1 MIRFFV
7 YGLPALILTAI
18 IAAFANVALLSAS
31 KKNEMS
37 VGMLGEPSTLNPIRQ
52 ADASASEVGSAI
64 FNGLLKYDENLE
76 ITGDLAK
83 SFTLSQTTTV
93 FFVDENSALSALL
106 ALEAQ
111 RDNWKAWNIT
121 AVRIVGK
128 SLQIRLNEPGMD
140 TSRKIFATLNPQSVL
155 PLHNIRV
162 NAEKD
167 APAILKDL
175 KAGPLG
181 DQIIRSWVES
191 SAGFELTVAGDPSPF
206 LESLKT
212 TLAERKDIKSEASLI
227 EEVPFLAEPEV
238 LFDLRTDVLWH
249 DGTPFT
255 SRDVVFTYNAIM
267 NEAVAS
273 PRKPDFD
280 TILSVEAPSPSKFR
294 VTYRKPYSPALNSW
308 MISLLPAHILDG
320 KSVEWWAENFDRKPI
335 GTGPFK
341 FDKWKTNE
349 YVRLVKNPDYFNKPG
364 PWLDAVVYRALGDQ
378 LAMRL
383 AFETKQVDFWSVD
396 PWAVKSFEGDDRFQL
411 FAKPGNMYTY
421 VGWNLRK
428 PMFQDARVRQAL
440 AHAVNVPEMVK
451 YIIYGHGQQSTG
463 IFTPQMWFFNPNI
476 QPFDYDPEKARALL
490 AEAGWKPGPDGILQK
505 DGKRFSFTLIS
516 NNGNEIRRDIATLVQ
531 DDLKSIGI
539 EVKIE
544 LYEWAVFLKNFV
556 NKGEFDAVVLGWSL
570 GLDFDQYQIWHS
582 SQNNPEQ
589 LNVVSYNNPRVDRLL
604 QDVRQE
610 YNRETIIKMASEMQ
624 STIYQDQPYLFLYV
638 PESTSV
644 MWNDSYRIRRP
655 GPNGTWIDTPVEM
668 TKAGWGYYMDW
679 FYRPDYSDLLPQEAA
694 PKP

>member
-76 ITGDLAK
+76 VTGDLAK

-93 FFVDENSALSALL
+93 FFVDENAALSALL

-162 NAEKD
+162 NAEKE

-175 KAGPLG
+175 KSGPLG
-181 DQIIRSWVES
+181 EQIIRSWVES
-191 SAGFELTVAGDPSPF
+191 SAGFELTVAGDPTAF
-206 LESLKT
+206 LDSLKT
-212 TLAERKDIKSEASLI
+212 ALAERKDIKTEASLL

-238 LFDLRTDVLWH
+238 LFELRTDVLWH

-255 SRDVVFTYNAIM
+255 SRDAVFTYNAIM

-280 TILSVEAPSPSKFR
+280 TILSVEAPSSSKFR
-294 VTYRKPYSPALNSW
+294 VIYRKPYSPALNSW
-308 MISLLPAHILDG
+308 MISLLPAHILEG

-349 YVRLVKNPDYFNKPG
+349 YVRLVRNPDYFNKPG
-364 PWLDAVVYRALGDQ
+364 PWLDAIVYRALGDQ

-428 PMFQDARVRQAL
+428 PMFQDERVRQAL

-476 QPFDYDPEKARALL
+476 QPFDYNPDKARALL

-610 YNRETIIKMASEMQ
+610 YNRETIIKMAGEMQ